1 MKIRKSGILAFS
13 ALVVFGASEAN
24 AQDDM
29 RRRGQGF
36 QRGADYETVMSLR
49 ERLELTD
56 EQIANLDALRRG
68 SVERRNVDRAEMEEM
83 RSQLRAGQIRQSE
96 MMAFLEDRRD
106 AAADRSEDRRA
117 SLEDVLNETQLEA
130 IDNARMRAGAAAR
143 RGAISRR
150 NGGGAARGQGFRN
163 SRRSGGGQGQGFRGQ
178 RGPRGGE
185 GQGFRGPRRP
195 GGEAEGSPGS
205 AGEPDQEPSALE
217 APPEN
222 GVVGSR

>member
-1 MKIRKSGILAFS
+1 MEIMNIKKSGILAFS
-13 ALVVFGASEAN
+13 ALVLFGASEAN

-29 RRRGQGF
+29 RRQGRSF

-56 EQIANLDALRRG
+56 EQVASLDALRRG

-96 MMAFLEDRRD
+96 MMAFLENRRD
-106 AAADRSEDRRA
+106 AAVDRTEDRRA
-117 SLEDVLNETQLEA
+117 SLEGVLNETQLEA
-130 IDNARMRAGAAAR
+130 LDNVRRRAGVAAR
-143 RGAISRR
+143 RGARGIR
-150 NGGGAARGQGFRN
+150 NDRGSARGQGFRN
-163 SRRSGGGQGQGFRGQ
+163 SRGPRSGRGQGFRGE
-178 RGPRGGE
+178 RGPRGGQGE
-185 GQGFRGPRRP
+185 GFRGPRRP
-195 GGEAEGSPGS
+195 GGE
-205 AGEPDQEPSALE
+205 GEVLPE

>member
-1 MKIRKSGILAFS
+1 MRLRKSGILAFS

-36 QRGADYETVMSLR
+36 QRGAEYETVMSLR

-56 EQIANLDALRRG
+56 GQIASLDALRRE

-106 AAADRSEDRRA
+106 ATVDRTEDRRA
-117 SLEDVLNETQLEA
+117 SLEGVLNETQLEA
-130 IDNARMRAGAAAR
+130 VDNLRTRAGVAAR
-143 RGAISRR
+143 RGARGIRNDRR
-150 NGGGAARGQGFRN
+150 TARGQGFRN
-163 SRRSGGGQGQGFRGQ
+163 SRGPRGGQGQGFRGE
-178 RGPRGGE
+178 RGPRGGQ

-195 GGEAEGSPGS
+195 GGEGEGSPGP
-205 AGEPDQEPSALE
+205 AGEPDLEPGAPE
-217 APPEN
+217 APVEN

>member
-1 MKIRKSGILAFS
+1 MKLRKSGILAFS

-29 RRRGQGF
+29 RRRGQAF
-36 QRGADYETVMSLR
+36 QRGVDYETVMSLR

-56 EQIANLDALRRG
+56 EQIASLDALRRG

-117 SLEDVLNETQLEA
+117 SLEGVLNETQLEA

-143 RGAISRR
+143 RGASVR
-150 NGGGAARGQGFRN
+150 NGRDAARGQGLQN
-163 SRRSGGGQGQGFRGQ
+163 SRGSRGGQGQGFRGQ
-178 RGPRGGE
+178 RGPRGGQ

-195 GGEAEGSPGS
+195 GGEGELSPGP
-205 AGEPDQEPSALE
+205 AGEPDLEPSASQ